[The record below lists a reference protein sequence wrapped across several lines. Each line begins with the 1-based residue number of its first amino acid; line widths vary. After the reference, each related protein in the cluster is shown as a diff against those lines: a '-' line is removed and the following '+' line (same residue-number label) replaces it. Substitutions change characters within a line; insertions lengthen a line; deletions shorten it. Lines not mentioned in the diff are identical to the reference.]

1 MKVLLTGANGQLGH
15 CFKDVFPSEW
25 ELIATD
31 CDQLDITD
39 IIAVDSFITKHR
51 PTVIVNA
58 AAYTAVDKAEE
69 EYVLADRV
77 NALGPANLA
86 KVAKKNN
93 AKFIH
98 ISTDYVFDG
107 SKNSPYIETD
117 TTNPIN
123 VYGTTKR
130 AGEIA
135 VLDIYPSTIVIRTS
149 WVFSEYGNN
158 FVKTMLKL
166 GEIKSEL
173 SIIDDQIGCPTYAG
187 DIAKTILK
195 MLENNC
201 QGGIYHYCGDQDASW
216 FQFASQI
223 FLTFNELNPINNKK
237 ITLKPISTSEY
248 PTRAKRP
255 LYSVLSIEKIKQLGI
270 KGSNWN
276 KALVHVIPHII
287 NLE

>member
-15 CFKDVFPSEW
+15 CFKDVFPSDW
-25 ELIATD
+25 ILIATD
-31 CDQLDITD
+31 RQELDITD
-39 IIAVDSFITKHR
+39 SFAVDTFITEQR
-51 PTVIVNA
+51 PDAIVNV
-58 AAYTAVDKAEE
+58 AAYTAVDKAED
-69 EYVLADRV
+69 EYELANKV
-77 NALGPANLA
+77 NTLGPANLA
-86 KVAKKNN
+86 KLAKKNN
-93 AKFIH
+93 VKFIH

-107 SKNSPYIETD
+107 SKKVPYVETD

-123 VYGTTKR
+123 AYGLTKR
-130 AGEIA
+130 AGEIV
-135 VLDIYPSTIVIRTS
+135 VLDIYPPTIVIRTS

-158 FVKTMLKL
+158 FVKTILKL

-195 MLENNC
+195 MLENNI
-201 QGGIYHYCGDQDASW
+201 QGGIYHYCGDQDVSW
-216 FQFASQI
+216 FQFASKI

-237 ITLKPISTSEY
+237 ITLKRISTSEY

-255 LYSVLSIEKIKQLGI
+255 LYSVLSIDKIKQLGI

-276 KALVHVIPHII
+276 KALVHVIPNII